1 MSTELNPFE
10 ATIQSHLQL
19 VASKDSLFA
28 DTLKKAN
35 KSLKECVNY
44 IYDTVRK
51 SGRIGF
57 NDDEIFNMAIHY
69 YDEDDIK
76 DIKPTQCK
84 VVVNHSQEVTD
95 INVGNP
101 PKTKEKPIQKVKQ
114 SPKSVTEPFEQ
125 LSMF

>member
-1 MSTELNPFE
+1 MSKELTPFE
-10 ATIQSHLQL
+10 ATIQGHLHL
-19 VASKDSLFA
+19 IASTDNLFA
-28 DTLKKAN
+28 KSLKKAN
-35 KSLKECVNY
+35 KSIKDCVNY

-76 DIKPTQCK
+76 DIKSMKCQ
-84 VVVNHSQEVTD
+84 VVVNHSQEVTE
-95 INVGNP
+95 ISVGNP
-101 PKTKEKPIQKVKQ
+101 PKTKDKPKKEVKPKVNESKPI
-114 SPKSVTEPFEQ
+114 EQ

>member
-1 MSTELNPFE
+1 MSKELTPFE
-10 ATIQSHLQL
+10 ATIQNHLNL
-19 VASKDSLFA
+19 IASKDTLFA
-28 DTLKKAN
+28 ESLKKAN
-35 KSLKECVNY
+35 KNIKECVKY

-76 DIKPTQCK
+76 DIKTMKCQ
-84 VVVNHSQEVTD
+84 VVVNHSQEITD
-95 INVGNP
+95 ISVGNP
-101 PKTKEKPIQKVKQ
+101 PKTKDKPKKAVKPKVKESKPI
-114 SPKSVTEPFEQ
+114 EQ

>member
-1 MSTELNPFE
+1 MNIELNPFE
-10 ATIQSHLQL
+10 ATIQGHLNL
-19 VASKDSLFA
+19 IASKDSLFA
-28 DTLKKAN
+28 ESLKKAN
-35 KSLKECVNY
+35 KNIKECVNY

-76 DIKPTQCK
+76 DIKPMKCQ
-84 VVVNHSQEVTD
+84 VVVNHTD
-95 INVGNP
+95 FEGKKVP
-101 PKTKEKPIQKVKQ
+101 VPQKEKPLKEVKPKVKE
-114 SPKSVTEPFEQ
+114 SKPIDQ